1 MKLILGATVA
11 LLALVSVG
19 LAVYA
24 YTEHR
29 QVAYLILRADA
40 LEARINELDG
50 HTPRIAQLEQQ
61 VNSEDGPTPEERAVP
76 APTPV
81 PPGPSA
87 NPGQVFSREELIRR
101 LGHRPMTP
109 DEAARALGLEP
120 APPPSPSTSS
130 RFSPSGLEP
139 ITLEELNRNRAEL
152 GLPPLKELP
161 DVAEPTAVVEATP
174 EPAPPPMVY
183 TDQQII
189 DSRDQG
195 PNRPECAGVRARAMQ
210 VPTWLRTSFFDVF
223 GCATVEDR
231 LDQLELEQRWDR
243 MK

>member
-1 MKLILGATVA
+1 
-11 LLALVSVG
+11 

-29 QVAYLILRADA
+29 EVAYLTLRVDH
-40 LEARINELDG
+40 LERRITE
-50 HTPRIAQLEQQ
+50 
-61 VNSEDGPTPEERAVP
+61 EERAVP

-152 GLPPLKELP
+152 GLPPLKELL

-183 TDQQII
+183 TDQQIF

-210 VPTWLRTSFFDVF
+210 VPTWLRAKASLLEIF